1 MMTGAPI
8 PGGSPVPGRSHG
20 TGYVLLIAVAA
31 ALGGLLFGYD
41 TAVISGGIDFLA
53 AHFGIGEADKGWAA
67 SCALLGCI
75 VGAMA
80 GGPLGDR
87 FGRKPMLIACALLF
101 GLSGLASAL
110 PATLNQFVA
119 ARLVG
124 GFAIGAVSVL
134 SPLYIAEI
142 APVAVRGRLVALYQ
156 LAIVVGIALVFFV
169 NLAIQRQGDLAWN
182 QAVGWRWMMGSMAVP
197 SALFLLMAL
206 IIPESPRWL
215 MRAGRRDRA
224 REVLV
229 RVAGPAG
236 AERELQEVAASL
248 AQPDSGAVRELLGR
262 RYRRPLLIG
271 VALAVIQQFCGI
283 NSIMY
288 YGPSIFHRP
297 GQTDLDAA
305 FWFTAIVGL
314 VNLVFTFVAIW
325 LVDRA
330 GRKPLLIVGSVV
342 QVLALAACGLA
353 FQQQWSGG
361 MLLAA
366 VLVFIAAFAAA
377 MGPVPW
383 ILISEIFPNRMRG
396 LAMSLA
402 TFVLWTACFAVSETF
417 PWLRS
422 AIGPAWTFWGYALC
436 SLLGLVFILAMIPET
451 RGRSL
456 EEIEGSWRN

>member
-1 MMTGAPI
+1 MNTVPH
-8 PGGSPVPGRSHG
+8 PSGSNKSAAAHG
-20 TGYVLLIAVAA
+20 NGYVVLIASAA

-53 AHFGIGEADKGWAA
+53 AYFGIGEAEKGWAA

-75 VGAMA
+75 AGAMS

-87 FGRKPMLIACALLF
+87 FGRKPMLILCAALF

-110 PATLNQFVA
+110 AATLNQFVI

-142 APVAVRGRLVALYQ
+142 APVALRGRLVALYQ
-156 LAIVVGIALVFFV
+156 LAIVVGISLVFFV
-169 NLAIQRQGDLAWN
+169 NLVIQQQGDLAWN
-182 QAVGWRWMMGSMAVP
+182 QATGWRWMMGSLMVP
-197 SALFLLMAL
+197 SVLFLLTTL
-206 IIPESPRWL
+206 LIPESPRWL
-215 MRAGRRDRA
+215 MRVGRRERA
-224 REVLV
+224 QSVLV
-229 RVAGPAG
+229 RVAGA
-236 AERELQEVAASL
+236 AEADRELQEIAATL
-248 AQPDSGAVRELLGR
+248 AEPSAGALRELFAR
-262 RYRRPLLIG
+262 RYRRPLVIG
-271 VALAVIQQFCGI
+271 AVLAVIQQFCGI

-297 GQTDLDAA
+297 GQTDIDAA

-314 VNLVFTFVAIW
+314 VNLLFTFVAIW

-330 GRKPLLIVGSVV
+330 GRRPLLIVGSAV

-353 FQQQWSGG
+353 FQQQWSGVA
-361 MLLAA
+361 LLAA

-377 MGPVPW
+377 MGPVLW

-396 LAMSLA
+396 LAMSVA
-402 TFVLWTACFAVSETF
+402 TLVLWSACFAVSETF

-422 AIGPAWTFWGYALC
+422 TIGPAWTFWVYALC
-436 SLLGLVFILAMIPET
+436 SLLGLIFIIARVPET
-451 RGRSL
+451 KGRSL
-456 EEIEGSWRN
+456 EEIERSWIAI